1 MLVSFCEC
9 IDISALSTEDRKA
22 LVYLGAKE
30 IGFVSHWM
38 LMLGTEIVSSG
49 RASKDS

>member
-9 IDISALSTEDRKA
+9 VDLSALPTEDRRA
-22 LVYLGAKE
+22 LLYPRANE

-38 LMLGTEIVSSG
+38 WMLGTEIVSSG
-49 RASKDS
+49 RAAKDS